1 MTMENNESGWQM
13 YPLEGETGMAYMGI
27 KDEEKVFLKKN
38 ASPFLAAL
46 SIQGITPRLKW
57 TKRLGNGDVLSAQ
70 EWLNGRCLEPKEMGS
85 ERVIQLIKTIQSSEA
100 LFRMLKSVGGQVAY
114 PDELLGELKENL
126 CEDLRGDPLVRD
138 VLDWL
143 ARHII
148 QPAEEELAVC
158 HGDMNHK
165 NWMLS
170 DKDNIY
176 LVDWDNAFI
185 TDHIYD
191 IASIFY
197 HYIDP
202 SSWDSCLQQYGIR
215 TDAAIK
221 NKIQWYGK
229 YSLLISLNKTF
240 KQGHYGKTEECRSLL
255 NKLP

>member
-1 MTMENNESGWQM
+1 MTFENNESGWQM
-13 YPLEGETGMAYMGI
+13 HPLEGETGMAYMGI

-70 EWLNGRCLEPKEMGS
+70 EWLNGRCLEPQEMGDK
-85 ERVIQLIKTIQSSEA
+85 RVIQLIKTIQTSEA
-100 LFRMLKSVGGQVAY
+100 LFRMLKKVGGQVVY
-114 PDELLGELKENL
+114 PADLLAELKENL
-126 CEDLRGDPLVRD
+126 SEDLQGDPLVRE

-143 ARHII
+143 NRHMI
-148 QPAEEELAVC
+148 QPSEEELAVC

-170 DKDNIY
+170 DKDDIY

-185 TDHIYD
+185 TDYIYD
-191 IASIFY
+191 VASIFY

-202 SSWDSCLQQYGIR
+202 SCWDSCLQQYGI
-215 TDAAIK
+215 TPDAAVK

-229 YSLLISLNKTF
+229 YSLLITLNKAV
-240 KQGHYGKTEECRSLL
+240 KQGHCGKREEYRSLL
-255 NKLP
+255 KKLP